1 MKITRLI
8 AIASLC
14 LFGIVQM
21 GHAQATQPNAIEK
34 YFRQYL
40 DDARFTVVYISPKLF
55 RMMGKFDLKGKKFS
69 SDNEAAA
76 FLDIAKDISGL
87 YLLITDE
94 NVTQYYKEAKTKIN
108 PKEYEVLMTV
118 RDKDGDNVEFFIKDE
133 GDIIKELLLLVGG
146 DEFVFMSLVGNISLD
161 KVSRLARSIEG
172 KKQ

>member
-1 MKITRLI
+1 
-8 AIASLC
+8 
-14 LFGIVQM
+14 
-21 GHAQATQPNAIEK
+21 
-34 YFRQYL
+34 
-40 DDARFTVVYISPKLF
+40 
-55 RMMGKFDLKGKKFS
+55 
-69 SDNEAAA
+69 
-76 FLDIAKDISGL
+76 L